1 VAETYIANTTDIV
14 KKHKHA
20 VPFFIAVAWRNLW
33 RNRRRTWLM
42 SSAIAF
48 ASFLVT
54 VAASFQGGIYD
65 DMIDLSSRFYTGHAQ
80 LQHPDYQDNPRVKYT
95 ITDAAT
101 KITALEKHP
110 LVRTA
115 VPRVIGHG
123 LVSIEESSLGALII
137 GVDPQ
142 REFLTIQ
149 DSIQN
154 GRYLQ
159 GRGEVVIG
167 SLLARNLDGQ
177 LGDDLVMLG
186 SGKEGSVAA
195 LAGTIVGFFETG
207 VSEIDRGQVHVDY
220 RDYAEALEISDEV
233 HSIALLLDHYSSG
246 ETMATAGTWTEAGDR
261 FLSWIDL
268 SPHIKDLI
276 DVKAVSSNMMYGLL
290 GILVIFGVVN
300 ACIMTVLDR
309 TREFGMLIAVGM
321 RPLAIIYMLQLEI
334 LWMTVVGLGLGF
346 ALSGGLLGLFM
357 WLGIPLPESYDELAQ
372 GFHMPEVLVPGFSVV
387 AYVWISVS
395 LLLATQA
402 ACVLSS
408 VRLFRLKVVEA
419 LATEE

>member
-1 VAETYIANTTDIV
+1 MAETYIANTTDIV

-167 SLLARNLDGQ
+167 SLLARNLNGQ

>member
-1 VAETYIANTTDIV
+1 MAETYIANTTDV
-14 KKHKHA
+14 PKKRKHA
-20 VPFFIAVAWRNLW
+20 VPFLIAVAWRNLW

>member
-1 VAETYIANTTDIV
+1 MAETYIANTTDIV

-20 VPFFIAVAWRNLW
+20 VPFLIAVAWRNLW

-321 RPLAIIYMLQLEI
+321 RPVAIIYMLQLEI

>member
-1 VAETYIANTTDIV
+1 MAETYIANTTDV
-14 KKHKHA
+14 PKKRKHA
-20 VPFFIAVAWRNLW
+20 VPFLIAVAWRNLW

-80 LQHPDYQDNPRVKYT
+80 LQHPDYQDTPRVKYT

-167 SLLARNLDGQ
+167 SLLARNLGGQ

>member
-1 VAETYIANTTDIV
+1 MAETYIANTTDIPKRRKRV
-14 KKHKHA
+14 
-20 VPFFIAVAWRNLW
+20 VPFLIAVAWRNLW

-65 DMIDLSSRFYTGHAQ
+65 DMIDLSARFFNGHAQ

-101 KITALEKHP
+101 KIAALEKHP

-137 GVDPQ
+137 GVDPK

-167 SLLARNLDGQ
+167 SLLARNLNGQ

-246 ETMATAGTWTEAGDR
+246 ETMATAGSLTEAGDR

-268 SPHIKDLI
+268 SPQIKDLI

-290 GILVIFGVVN
+290 GILVVFGVVN

-372 GFHMPEVLVPGFSVV
+372 GFHMPEVLVPGFSVM

>member
-1 VAETYIANTTDIV
+1 MAETYIANTTDV
-14 KKHKHA
+14 PKKRKHA
-20 VPFFIAVAWRNLW
+20 VPFLIAVAWRNLW

-101 KITALEKHP
+101 KIAGLAKHP

>member
-1 VAETYIANTTDIV
+1 MAETYIANTTDV
-14 KKHKHA
+14 PKKRKHA
-20 VPFFIAVAWRNLW
+20 VPFLIAVAWRNLW

-80 LQHPDYQDNPRVKYT
+80 LQHPDYQDTPRVKYT

>member
-1 VAETYIANTTDIV
+1 MAETYIANTTDIV

>member
-1 VAETYIANTTDIV
+1 MAETYIANTTDV
-14 KKHKHA
+14 PKKRKHA
-20 VPFFIAVAWRNLW
+20 VPFLIAVAWRNLW
-33 RNRRRTWLM
+33 RNRRRTWLL

-167 SLLARNLDGQ
+167 SLLARNLGGQ

>member
-1 VAETYIANTTDIV
+1 MAETYIANTTDV
-14 KKHKHA
+14 PKKRKHA
-20 VPFFIAVAWRNLW
+20 VPFLIAVAWRNLW

-101 KITALEKHP
+101 KITAIEKDP

>member
-1 VAETYIANTTDIV
+1 MAETYIANTTDV
-14 KKHKHA
+14 PKKRKHA
-20 VPFFIAVAWRNLW
+20 VPFLIAVAWRNLW

-246 ETMATAGTWTEAGDR
+246 ETMATAGSLTEAGDR

-268 SPHIKDLI
+268 SPQIKDLI

-290 GILVIFGVVN
+290 GILVVFGVVN

>member
-1 VAETYIANTTDIV
+1 MAETYIANTTDIPKRRKRV
-14 KKHKHA
+14 
-20 VPFFIAVAWRNLW
+20 VPFLIAVAWRNLW

-167 SLLARNLDGQ
+167 SLLARNLGGQ

-220 RDYAEALEISDEV
+220 RDYAEAL
-233 HSIALLLDHYSSG
+233 
-246 ETMATAGTWTEAGDR
+246 
-261 FLSWIDL
+261 
-268 SPHIKDLI
+268 
-276 DVKAVSSNMMYGLL
+276 
-290 GILVIFGVVN
+290 
-300 ACIMTVLDR
+300 
-309 TREFGMLIAVGM
+309 
-321 RPLAIIYMLQLEI
+321 
-334 LWMTVVGLGLGF
+334 
-346 ALSGGLLGLFM
+346 
-357 WLGIPLPESYDELAQ
+357 
-372 GFHMPEVLVPGFSVV
+372 
-387 AYVWISVS
+387 
-395 LLLATQA
+395 
-402 ACVLSS
+402 
-408 VRLFRLKVVEA
+408 
-419 LATEE
+419 

>member
-1 VAETYIANTTDIV
+1 MAETYIANTTDV
-14 KKHKHA
+14 PKKRKHA
-20 VPFFIAVAWRNLW
+20 VPFLIAVAWRNLW

-95 ITDAAT
+95 IKDAAT

-167 SLLARNLDGQ
+167 SLLARNLGGQ

>member
-1 VAETYIANTTDIV
+1 MAETYIANTTDIV

-65 DMIDLSSRFYTGHAQ
+65 DMIDLSSRIYTGHAQ

-246 ETMATAGTWTEAGDR
+246 ETMATASTWTESGDR

-387 AYVWISVS
+387 AYVWVSVS

>member
-1 VAETYIANTTDIV
+1 MAETYIANTTDIV

-346 ALSGGLLGLFM
+346 ALSVGLLGLFM

>member
-1 VAETYIANTTDIV
+1 MAETYIANTTDV
-14 KKHKHA
+14 PKKRKHA
-20 VPFFIAVAWRNLW
+20 VPFLIAVAWRNLW

-167 SLLARNLDGQ
+167 SLLARNLGGQ

-395 LLLATQA
+395 LLLDTQA

>member
-1 VAETYIANTTDIV
+1 MAEAYIANTTDV
-14 KKHKHA
+14 PKKRKHA
-20 VPFFIAVAWRNLW
+20 VPFLIAVAWRNLW

-149 DSIQN
+149 DSLQN

-246 ETMATAGTWTEAGDR
+246 ERMATAGMWTEAGDR

>member
-1 VAETYIANTTDIV
+1 MAETYIANTTDV
-14 KKHKHA
+14 PKKRKHA
-20 VPFFIAVAWRNLW
+20 VPFLIAVAWRNLW

-346 ALSGGLLGLFM
+346 VLSGGLLGLFM

>member
-1 VAETYIANTTDIV
+1 MAETYIANTTDV
-14 KKHKHA
+14 PKKRKHA
-20 VPFFIAVAWRNLW
+20 VPFLIAVAWRNLW

-42 SSAIAF
+42 CSAIAF

-290 GILVIFGVVN
+290 GILVIIGVVN

>member
-1 VAETYIANTTDIV
+1 MAETYIANTTDIV

-233 HSIALLLDHYSSG
+233 HSITLLLDHYSSG

-290 GILVIFGVVN
+290 GIFVIFGVVN

-395 LLLATQA
+395 LLLATLA

>member
-1 VAETYIANTTDIV
+1 MAETYIANTTDV
-14 KKHKHA
+14 PKKRKHA
-20 VPFFIAVAWRNLW
+20 VPFLIAVAWRNLW

-372 GFHMPEVLVPGFSVV
+372 GFHMPEVLVPGFSVM

>member
-1 VAETYIANTTDIV
+1 MAETYIANTTDV
-14 KKHKHA
+14 PKKRKHA
-20 VPFFIAVAWRNLW
+20 VPFLIAVAWRNLW

-334 LWMTVVGLGLGF
+334 LWMTLVGLSLGF

>member
-1 VAETYIANTTDIV
+1 MAETYIANTTDV
-14 KKHKHA
+14 PKKRKHA
-20 VPFFIAVAWRNLW
+20 VPFLIAVAWRNLW

-142 REFLTIQ
+142 REFLTFQ

>member
-1 VAETYIANTTDIV
+1 MAETYIEITTDIP
-14 KKHKHA
+14 KKRKRV
-20 VPFFIAVAWRNLW
+20 VPFLIAVACRNLW

-346 ALSGGLLGLFM
+346 VLSGGLLGLFM

>member
-1 VAETYIANTTDIV
+1 MAETYIANTTDSE

-101 KITALEKHP
+101 KITAIEKHP

-195 LAGTIVGFFETG
+195 LAGTIVGIFETG